1 MRTGGPFKPS
11 FGLSG
16 VVPPAGRVSPRLVR
30 AFLQS
35 SRIQS
40 LPVLPSPSRNGEN
53 YSTPNHQGAHTT
65 HASLDCDESFQTP
78 RHEVSLRPVTSPL
91 KPKQGLS
98 GPPRRT
104 SSRHNRARKD
114 IRQTT
119 GSRQTKLRL
128 PRKHSQ
134 T

>member
-40 LPVLPSPSRNGEN
+40 LPVLPHRVMAKTAPLPIIRELTQPTLHWIAMNRFR
-53 YSTPNHQGAHTT
+53 PQGTRSAY
-65 HASLDCDESFQTP
+65 AQ
-78 RHEVSLRPVTSPL
+78 
-91 KPKQGLS
+91 
-98 GPPRRT
+98 
-104 SSRHNRARKD
+104 
-114 IRQTT
+114 
-119 GSRQTKLRL
+119 
-128 PRKHSQ
+128 
-134 T
+134 